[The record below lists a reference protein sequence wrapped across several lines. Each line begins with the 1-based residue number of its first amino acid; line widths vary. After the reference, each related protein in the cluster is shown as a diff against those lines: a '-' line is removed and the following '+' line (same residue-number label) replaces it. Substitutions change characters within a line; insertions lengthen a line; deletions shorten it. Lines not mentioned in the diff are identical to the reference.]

1 MSKKNSFFVL
11 LIILA
16 SVLYVFSDNNTEAV
30 NNSEIISN
38 YTELNENE
46 TNSENYT
53 EENNEEYENFEDP
66 FEGLN
71 FTNVLYLTDSNYTQE
86 LKKTDMS
93 YVLFFSPWCHFC
105 QYFMPIYIETAN
117 YCKEQNMN
125 ITFGRIEANL
135 NPNSSEEFNIVEF
148 PTIYLIIK
156 DKKFRYRGMRSQEG
170 LLNFIKKKINNDI
183 FDINKI
189 EEIKEYI
196 NNKNNSLAILSTIK
210 NKSSIIYKSF
220 KELAYDSFDNDFLSC
235 LSEECFQKYGED
247 IILFKN
253 FDEKENSYKKDY
265 GKLSEAKENSLDDFI
280 SIFGIE
286 AGAFLG
292 RNQIDFLVK
301 YEEKKAL
308 IYVRNDTNEE
318 DTKYDK
324 IFKELGKELRFEN
337 TYAFVSDTGERE
349 QTTLAS
355 AFSIIPSD
363 LPCIFYYLQNN
374 SDPNVVVK
382 LYSLRSLNMEKTTKE
397 DIKQFIKDIKNNK
410 VRRDLYSEDPKESY
424 MVNGL
429 RYIVGR
435 TFDKYITDEPK
446 NVFLALIDKEV
457 NKDEEILFLDI
468 CRNLTKKYEDVSF
481 VYLNVNANEP
491 RDLFLK
497 NETFPIGF
505 LYTNALKEKKIIKYV
520 PDLSNINQNDIE
532 MFINKNIK
540 VESGKNENA
549 QTDL

>member
-1 MSKKNSFFVL
+1 M
-11 LIILA
+11 
-16 SVLYVFSDNNTEAV
+16 
-30 NNSEIISN
+30 
-38 YTELNENE
+38 
-46 TNSENYT
+46 
-53 EENNEEYENFEDP
+53 
-66 FEGLN
+66 
-71 FTNVLYLTDSNYTQE
+71 
-86 LKKTDMS
+86 
-93 YVLFFSPWCHFC
+93 
-105 QYFMPIYIETAN
+105 
-117 YCKEQNMN
+117 
-125 ITFGRIEANL
+125 
-135 NPNSSEEFNIVEF
+135 
-148 PTIYLIIK
+148 
-156 DKKFRYRGMRSQEG
+156 
-170 LLNFIKKKINNDI
+170 NFIKKKINNDI
-183 FDINKI
+183 YDVNKI

-196 NNKNNSLAILSTIK
+196 NNKTNSLVLLSTIK

-220 KELAYDSFDNDFLSC
+220 RELAYNSFDNDFLSC
-235 LSEECFQKYGED
+235 LSEECFKKYGED
-247 IILFKN
+247 IILFKD

-265 GKLSEAKENSLDDFI
+265 GKLSEAKEDSLDDFI

-292 RNQIDFLVK
+292 RHQIDFLVK

-318 DTKYDK
+318 DKKYDK

-337 TYAFVSDTGERE
+337 IYAFVSDTGEKE

-355 AFSIIPSD
+355 AFSIIPTD
-363 LPCIFYYLQNN
+363 LPCIFYYATNN
-374 SDPNVVVK
+374 SDPNISVK
-382 LYSLRSLNMEKTTKE
+382 IYSLRNINMEKTTKE

-410 VRRDLYSEDPKESY
+410 IRRDLYSEDPKESY
-424 MVNGL
+424 MVDGL

-435 TFDKYITDEPK
+435 TFDKYITDETK
-446 NVFLALIDKEV
+446 NVFLALIDKEE

-520 PDLSNINQNDIE
+520 PDLSNINQNDME

-540 VESGKNENA
+540 AEVAKNDNV